1 MFPVHPL
8 MSLQIFIDIRF
19 KNHGLDSIEVHDN
32 GGGIAPE
39 DYEKI
44 GTPIFSIK
52 LLWTITLTYAIGSS
66 QALYL

>member
-1 MFPVHPL
+1 MFPVHLL

-32 GGGIAPE
+32 GGGIAAE

-52 LLWTITLTYAIGSS
+52 LLWTITLTCAIGSS
-66 QALYL
+66 

>member
-44 GTPIFSIK
+44 GSPIFPIK
-52 LLWTITLTYAIGSS
+52 LLWTTTLTYAINSS
-66 QALYL
+66 QTLYL